1 MNTSQKLGI
10 KVFYYYLS
18 KKISAGIALLV
29 VSFIISSFKDSMVS
43 GLNSFLSL
51 ITATSIVTYFINGL
65 FIVSVLLLVL
75 GGLMSWF
82 KYISCDFT
90 LGENAFSIR
99 KGVLSK
105 KEVSIPYRQIQNIDI
120 EQSFNFKMMGVC
132 KLVILTAGNDNND
145 KDGESEG
152 VFDVIDFKVAS
163 SIKEMILQKTN
174 IQPAV

>member
-1 MNTSQKLGI
+1 
-10 KVFYYYLS
+10 
-18 KKISAGIALLV
+18 
-29 VSFIISSFKDSMVS
+29 
-43 GLNSFLSL
+43 
-51 ITATSIVTYFINGL
+51 
-65 FIVSVLLLVL
+65 
-75 GGLMSWF
+75 MSWF